1 MWYNFDYTCCYKNA
15 DIFTPEES
23 AILDSREKQFVQ
35 DALYRIDLLNIF
47 FLEDFDDVKITSLLK
62 RVWELIQDDSYMLN
76 QMKNTNLT
84 DDDDP
89 LTALMILFSF
99 DNLNETHAYLSS
111 KLRASSGTVSTPVA

>member
-1 MWYNFDYTCCYKNA
+1 MWYNYNYTCCYKNT

-47 FLEDFDDVKITSLLK
+47 FLELFEEDKLNSLLS
-62 RVWELIQDDSYMLN
+62 RVLEFIQDDSYMLE
-76 QMKNTNLT
+76 QMKKTNT
-84 DDDDP
+84 DDP

-111 KLRASSGTVSTPVA
+111 KFL